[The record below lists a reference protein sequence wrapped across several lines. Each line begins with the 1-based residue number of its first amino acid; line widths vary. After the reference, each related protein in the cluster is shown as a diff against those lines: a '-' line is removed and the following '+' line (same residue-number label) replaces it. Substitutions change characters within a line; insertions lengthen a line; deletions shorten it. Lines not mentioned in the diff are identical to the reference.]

1 MNRRITIAIIGV
13 VIATLLIS
21 GIGTILLSRVG
32 ERKRTLD
39 GLEDQAE
46 ALADLLQVATIPN
59 DPDGLPAQERFTRF
73 AQAIRLQ
80 GIGLLIYLDQPQ
92 AGSSQVLGEPP
103 AGLTVEDLDIPAL
116 SEGRAVSGEKGTLLY
131 AASAAPRDEGLLI
144 VALTASQEPIL
155 GRTLRWLLMASGATI
170 ILAVLISLRLGR
182 RLAEPVR
189 DATEATR
196 RIAAGDLS
204 TRLPGPEEASQDE
217 LAVLARS
224 INAMAESLERSRG
237 LERQFLM
244 SVSHDLRTPLTSI
257 RGYAE
262 ALADGTADDTATA
275 ANVIL
280 GESGR
285 LERLVSDLLDLAKL
299 DAHRF
304 SLTPRAAELN
314 AIVEAAVA
322 GFLPELD
329 EAGIEVEWDL
339 GAPTQL
345 EVDPDRLGQVV
356 SNLAEN
362 ALKFARGTIRVA
374 TSSDAA
380 WARIVMTD
388 DGPGISRDDLP
399 HVFERLY
406 VARHD
411 PARKESGSGLG
422 LAIVNE
428 LVKAMGGSV
437 TAESTLGLGTSMTVT
452 LPLSAAQ
459 GQVA

>member
-21 GIGTILLSRVG
+21 GIGTVLLSRVG
-32 ERKRTLD
+32 ERKRTID

-46 ALADLLQVATIPN
+46 ALAELLQVATIPN

-73 AQAIRLQ
+73 AQSIRLQ

-92 AGSSQVLGEPP
+92 AGSGQVLGEPP
-103 AGLTVEDLDIPAL
+103 QGLTLDDLDIPAL
-116 SEGRAVSGEKGTLLY
+116 SAGLTISGEKGTLLY

-144 VALTASQEPIL
+144 VALTASQEPIV
-155 GRTLRWLLMASGATI
+155 GRTLRWLLLASGATI
-170 ILAVLISLRLGR
+170 IIAVLISLRLGR

-204 TRLPGPEEASQDE
+204 TRLPGPEEASEDE

-262 ALADGTADDTATA
+262 ALADGTAEDATSA

-280 GESGR
+280 SESGR

-304 SLTPRAAELN
+304 GLTPRSAELN
-314 AIVEAAVA
+314 EIVQTALA
-322 GFLPELD
+322 GFLPELE
-329 EAGIEVEWDL
+329 EADIELEWDL
-339 GAPTQL
+339 GPPTIV
-345 EVDPDRLGQVV
+345 EVDPDRLSQVV

-362 ALKFARGTIRVA
+362 ALKFARGAIRV
-374 TSSDAA
+374 TTGSDGAA
-380 WARIVMTD
+380 ARIAITD
-388 DGPGISRDDLP
+388 DGPGISPDDLP

-437 TAESTLGLGTSMTVT
+437 TAESTVGLGTSMSVR
-452 LPLSAAQ
+452 LPLPEQQA
-459 GQVA
+459 